1 MRMLLSLPALLLLTG
16 AALAQGE
23 AMGTAE
29 ATALLDTACRAS
41 EQMAAMLGAT
51 GADPATAREAMCG
64 CLVEVLGPQITFA
77 DAEMLA
83 AELSGTLT
91 DEARAGYAD
100 TERLG
105 EVAEAGFGQCQERT
119 GYLTTD

>member
-1 MRMLLSLPALLLLTG
+1 MRSLLGLCTMLMLTG
-16 AALAQGE
+16 VALAQVE

-29 ATALLDTACRAS
+29 GTALLDSSCRAS
-41 EQMAAMLGAT
+41 EQMAAMLGAV
-51 GADPATAREAMCG
+51 GADPATARDTMCG

-91 DEARAGYAD
+91 SEARADYAN
-100 TERLG
+100 TEKLG
-105 EVAEAGFGQCQERT
+105 EIAEAGFGQCQERT
-119 GYLTTD
+119 GFVTVD